1 LQWGKGKKFKKYP
14 VVIRLNTAKELIL
27 KLIDEIPETKAGE
40 VIDFL
45 LYLKNKKE
53 QDLFLETG
61 EEAEIWN
68 LLKTDERIPAEKV
81 NELLQGE

>member
-1 LQWGKGKKFKKYP
+1 
-14 VVIRLNTAKELIL
+14 LNTAKDLIL

-45 LYLKNKKE
+45 LYLKNKTE
-53 QDLFLETG
+53 QELYLDPE

-68 LLKTDERIPAEKV
+68 LIKTEERIPAEKV
-81 NELLQGE
+81 DELLTGERDAKTNNLI